1 MPIRN
6 PVAFIGE
13 QVLGAT
19 AGAPLS
25 ADANGQLSSGI
36 SNSRVAVAGT
46 ILSTT
51 STTDVVVTGQT
62 LTPAAGTYW
71 AMARAVSSAT
81 TNNRTISLSI
91 YSNGVQ
97 SADSLVKY
105 FVRNGNGLLGG
116 TSDTG
121 IMVTEAIVTVNG
133 SQAIDMRW
141 NTDGGTGNITN
152 YSLFLLRLS

>member
-6 PVAFIGE
+6 PVSFIGE

-36 SNSRVAVAGT
+36 SNSRISADT
-46 ILSTT
+46 LLTTT
-51 STTDVVVTGQT
+51 STTYVVVTSQT
-62 LTPAAGTYW
+62 LTPVAGTYLVTC
-71 AMARAVSSAT
+71 RAVVSAT
-81 TNNRTISLSI
+81 SNNRNLFLAIFSGGSQVT
-91 YSNGVQ
+91 NTEVN
-97 SADSLVKY
+97 Y
-105 FVRNGNGLLGG
+105 FCRNGTGILGG

-121 IMVTEAIVTVNG
+121 LMHTDATVTVNG

-141 NTDGGTGNITN
+141 HVDGGTGQIQT
-152 YSLFLLRLS
+152 YTLFLLRLS